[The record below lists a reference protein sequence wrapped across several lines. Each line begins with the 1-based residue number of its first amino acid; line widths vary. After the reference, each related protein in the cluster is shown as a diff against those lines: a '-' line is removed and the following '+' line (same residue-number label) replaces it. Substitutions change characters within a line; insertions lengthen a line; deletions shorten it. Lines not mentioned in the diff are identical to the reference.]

1 MVHILGNHNSVFN
14 QFVAEVRDEVIQK
27 DSMRFRRNMER
38 LGEIFAYE
46 ISKQLEYDKKEIT
59 TSLGIAEVPVMKQ
72 QPVIA
77 SILRAGIPFHLG
89 ILNYFDKAESAF
101 VSAYRKHN
109 KSGSFDIQVEYVSC
123 PDITDKVLILSDPML
138 ATGASMV
145 KTYRELILNGKP
157 KHTHIVSVLA
167 SAEGIDY
174 LHKHM
179 SLDEITIWTGAIDDE
194 LTAQSYIVPG
204 LGDAGDLAFGE
215 KVQF

>member
-46 ISKQLEYDKKEIT
+46 ISKHLEYDKREIT

-157 KHTHIVSVLA
+157 KHTHP
-167 SAEGIDY
+167 
-174 LHKHM
+174 
-179 SLDEITIWTGAIDDE
+179 SLTLKT
-194 LTAQSYIVPG
+194 LTPP
-204 LGDAGDLAFGE
+204 
-215 KVQF
+215 

>member
-1 MVHILGNHNSVFN
+1 
-14 QFVAEVRDEVIQK
+14 
-27 DSMRFRRNMER
+27 MER

-46 ISKQLEYDKKEIT
+46 ISKHLEYDKREIT